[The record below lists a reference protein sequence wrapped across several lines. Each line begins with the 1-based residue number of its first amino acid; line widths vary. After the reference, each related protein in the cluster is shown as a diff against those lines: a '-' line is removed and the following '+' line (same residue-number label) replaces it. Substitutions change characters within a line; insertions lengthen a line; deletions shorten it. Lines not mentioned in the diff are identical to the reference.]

1 MESGCDKIV
10 STEAPLRDASPLNAT
25 CRPAMGDGPS
35 RPLGLPRIG
44 VAVARAVEA
53 SHVRIDRAIALAL
66 AADPET

>member
-1 MESGCDKIV
+1 M
-10 STEAPLRDASPLNAT
+10 RDAAPTDAT

-44 VAVARAVEA
+44 VAVALAVEA